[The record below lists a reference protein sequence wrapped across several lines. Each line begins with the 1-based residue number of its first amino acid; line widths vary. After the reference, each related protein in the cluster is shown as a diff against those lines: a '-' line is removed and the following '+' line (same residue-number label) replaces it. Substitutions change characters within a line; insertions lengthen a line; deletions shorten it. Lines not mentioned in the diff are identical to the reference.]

1 MMTAK
6 ELLNNSLKNLQT
18 LHETSYQLTFDQA
31 MDLAGAIERVNSILT
46 ELEEQGK
53 DWEAESTALFL
64 KTKDERLER
73 MKEKLDRLEEYRRAD
88 LDTADMVIAACQQ

>member
-6 ELLNNSLKNLQT
+6 ELLNTSLSNLQT
-18 LHETSYQLTFDQA
+18 LHATSHNLTFDQA
-31 MDLAGAIERVNSILT
+31 MDLGGAIERVNSILT

-73 MKEKLDRLEEYRRAD
+73 MKEKLDRLEEYSQAD
-88 LDTADMVIAACQQ
+88 LATADMVIAACQQ